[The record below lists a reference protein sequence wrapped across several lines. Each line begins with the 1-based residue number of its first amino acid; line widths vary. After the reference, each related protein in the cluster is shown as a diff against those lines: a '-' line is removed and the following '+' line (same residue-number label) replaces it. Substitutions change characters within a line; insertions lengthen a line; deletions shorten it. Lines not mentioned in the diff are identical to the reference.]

1 MPEKILELLKVFH
14 HTKEQIAEK
23 LNVSL
28 PEVEAAM
35 GYLQQMGFIKSTIIS
50 PTQGGCSSACNGNCG
65 KCSASCNFSSNSNYI
80 VWELV

>member
-1 MPEKILELLKVFH
+1 MPEKILELLKVCH

-35 GYLQQMGFIKSTIIS
+35 GCYGLFT
-50 PTQGGCSSACNGNCG
+50 TNGI
-65 KCSASCNFSSNSNYI
+65 Y
-80 VWELV
+80 